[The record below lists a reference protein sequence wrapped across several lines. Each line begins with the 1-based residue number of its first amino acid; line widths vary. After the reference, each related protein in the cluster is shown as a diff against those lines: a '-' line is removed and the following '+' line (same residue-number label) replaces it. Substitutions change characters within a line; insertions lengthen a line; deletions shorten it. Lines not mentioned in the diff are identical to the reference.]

1 MSDQSNTVS
10 VTVMDKTYKVKCPAE
25 KISELRESAQYLD
38 SKMREVS
45 QTGKLLSVDRVAV
58 IAALNIVHELLL
70 QKKQTNSYIDTMSKR
85 IHDLQNKIDAVLEQ

>member
-10 VTVMDKTYKVKCPAE
+10 ITVMNKTYKVKCPTE

-38 SKMREVS
+38 NKMHEVS
-45 QTGKLLSVDRVAV
+45 QSGKLLSVDRVAV

-70 QKKQTNSYIDTMSKR
+70 QKKQTNNYIDTMSQR
-85 IHDLQNKIDAVLEQ
+85 IQDLQNKIEAALEQ